1 MNNLIRKFYD
11 SDLCEAGKD
20 FTFSEEAEKELQS
33 RKILR
38 KRLEDKLDN
47 DGVELLTEY
56 LDACGIVRDDE
67 IFHAYCCGIRD
78 IVRFAAGAF
87 IE

>member
-20 FTFSEEAEKELQS
+20 LTFSEEAEKELQS

-56 LDACGIVRDDE
+56 LDACGIVRDEE
-67 IFHAYCCGIRD
+67 IFHAYVSGMRD
-78 IVRFAAGAF
+78 IIRFITGVF
-87 IE
+87 IG